1 LRPVLSMAA
10 MPSRPIMEA
19 PLVLIRFDIWQRCF
33 DLR

>member
-19 PLVLIRFDIWQRCF
+19 PLALICFDIWQRCF